1 MTSRI
6 IVKGLPKKCSDE
18 KFREH
23 FSKIA
28 EVTDASLKFTKEGK
42 FRQFGFIG
50 YKTEEDAQKA
60 IQYFNNTFMDASKMV
75 VSILHNNKIDFFKT
89 KYFLRF

>member
-6 IVKGLPKKCSDE
+6 IVKGLPKKCSEE
-18 KFREH
+18 KFKEH

-28 EVTDASLKFTKEGK
+28 VVTDVSLKFNKEGK

-50 YKTEEDAQKA
+50 YKTEADANKA
-60 IQYFNNTFMDASKMV
+60 IQYFNNTFMDASKMIV
-75 VSILHNNKIDFFKT
+75 IKTLYLHE
-89 KYFLRF
+89 YFISG